1 MSFCEFSVTYFE
13 INRNSLA
20 TLKTSD
26 YTYLFNYS
34 IRETLL
40 ESLLIF
46 TQLKFIIIAIIV
58 LLILGS
64 LRLTKKVTFFRALPL
79 WIAQSRDKFFA
90 KIKHYFNQRLVS
102 LHNMGNRSWKRDV
115 PICCMLVGHEC
126 TRAYVFPV
134 KKVCIVCYLPM
145 ELAIN
150 WWKFIYWHST
160 LWNMPKTAL

>member
-79 WIAQSRDKFFA
+79 WIAT
-90 KIKHYFNQRLVS
+90 I
-102 LHNMGNRSWKRDV
+102 
-115 PICCMLVGHEC
+115 
-126 TRAYVFPV
+126 T
-134 KKVCIVCYLPM
+134 
-145 ELAIN
+145 
-150 WWKFIYWHST
+150 
-160 LWNMPKTAL
+160 

>member
-1 MSFCEFSVTYFE
+1 M
-13 INRNSLA
+13 
-20 TLKTSD
+20 
-26 YTYLFNYS
+26 
-34 IRETLL
+34 
-40 ESLLIF
+40 
-46 TQLKFIIIAIIV
+46 
-58 LLILGS
+58 LILGS

-160 LWNMPKTAL
+160 LWNMPKKSIINWIFKTRFTEKRYRVFCFNGRCTLNVFHYKQACSYIWRWVLTEVQPTLGDKHTVK